1 MIGNAGAGKTQL
13 ANGILKALTKKYP
26 ENYAYTVINMNFY
39 TDSNYLQNMLEGPL
53 EKKAGRQFGPLAKL
67 NMIYYIDDL
76 NMPQLDPYN
85 TQTAISLLR

>member
-1 MIGNAGAGKTQL
+1 
-13 ANGILKALTKKYP
+13 
-26 ENYAYTVINMNFY
+26 MNFY
-39 TDSNYLQNMLEGPL
+39 TDSSYLQNMLEAPL

-85 TQTAISLLR
+85 TQTAISLLRQHSDYQHWYVQKMTKLIIYYYKLQLILYF